1 MRVWL
6 TVAGWALVASI
17 AGAAGWFWFV
27 CPCER
32 TPGGPLS
39 GERRSVAIDDWSFAN
54 DVDLCQIEVDRG
66 IAWSVNLNCMADDS
80 GALYLSCARCDG
92 KAWSTAAISNSA
104 GRIRIDGK
112 VYPVTLTRVEEGGLL
127 DVAWQARANKLGRG
141 RDTKRPDHWWSFQ
154 ITSRSDVET

>member
-1 MRVWL
+1 
-6 TVAGWALVASI
+6 
-17 AGAAGWFWFV
+17 
-27 CPCER
+27 
-32 TPGGPLS
+32 
-39 GERRSVAIDDWSFAN
+39 
-54 DVDLCQIEVDRG
+54 
-66 IAWSVNLNCMADDS
+66 MADDS